1 MHLLSVVLLILIS
14 APIVIVGAVF
24 SIDNIRG
31 TSLNRSSFPEGFI
44 FGTASSAYQCEGAAN
59 VGGRG
64 PSIWDT
70 YTHNYP
76 DKIVDRSN
84 GDVTIDQ
91 YHRYKEDVEIIKEM
105 NMDAYRFSISWS
117 RILPKR
123 KVSRGV
129 NKEGINYY
137 NNLINELL
145 AKGLKPFVTIFH
157 WDLPQALED
166 EYGGFLSPNI
176 VNDFQDYA
184 ELCFREFGD
193 RVKHW
198 ITLNE
203 PWTFSKYGYADGISP
218 PGRCS
223 SWQNLDCNDGDSA
236 IEPYIVT
243 HNQLLAHAAAV
254 NVYKTKYQASQKGMI
269 GISLA
274 CHWMVP
280 LYVTELDRHAA
291 QRALDFM
298 FGWFMEPL
306 TIGEYPYSMQSLVGS
321 RLPNFSAIEIK
332 LVRGSFDFIGLNYYT
347 SYYATDAPE
356 LSEARPSYLTD
367 SLVILTSIDEFNDPT
382 LSLEKALADT
392 SRIDYFYDHLYY
404 LRSAIKLHFK
414 DLYVQW
420 HDPRDL
426 LFCFASS
433 DILCLHSSFIL
444 ILQWSWVECKPI
456 SRQKYKPTS
465 ASLAHAMDVPFI
477 AKFWK

>member
-1 MHLLSVVLLILIS
+1 MKKNVVDEEKEKRAHEENTVEGDQARQVRVDAVEEGLVGELLFGEAACSGWKVSGAEEREEDEEGSFIMRS
-14 APIVIVGAVF
+14 APIGTEAAISTFSTDVF
-24 SIDNIRG
+24 RS
-31 TSLNRSSFPEGFI
+31 TSLNRSSFPKSFI

-76 DKIVDRSN
+76 GFFISLPIHSFEIEPSN
-84 GDVTIDQ
+84 SML
-91 YHRYKEDVEIIKEM
+91 E
-105 NMDAYRFSISWS
+105 
-117 RILPKR
+117 
-123 KVSRGV
+123 
-129 NKEGINYY
+129 
-137 NNLINELL
+137 
-145 AKGLKPFVTIFH
+145 PFVTIFH

-166 EYGGFLSPNI
+166 EYDGFLSPDI

-184 ELCFREFGD
+184 ELCFKEFGD

-223 SWQNLDCNDGDSA
+223 TWQNLSCTDGDSA

-254 NVYKTKYQASQKGMI
+254 NVYKTKYQVSQKGII

-274 CHWMVP
+274 CHWIVP
-280 LYVTELDRHAA
+280 LYDTELDQFAS

-306 TIGEYPYSMQSLVGS
+306 TIGEYPKSMQSLVGS
-321 RLPNFSAIEIK
+321 RLPKFSDNEIK
-332 LVRGSFDFIGLNYYT
+332 LLRGSFDFIGLNYYT

-367 SLVILTSIDEFNDPT
+367 SLVILTSERNGIPIGEKV
-382 LSLEKALADT
+382 SL
-392 SRIDYFYDHLYY
+392 
-404 LRSAIKLHFK
+404 
-414 DLYVQW
+414 
-420 HDPRDL
+420 
-426 LFCFASS
+426 
-433 DILCLHSSFIL
+433 
-444 ILQWSWVECKPI
+444 
-456 SRQKYKPTS
+456 
-465 ASLAHAMDVPFI
+465 
-477 AKFWK
+477 